1 MIEKKKQKSPPKK
14 KDSQR
19 MKKKFEK
26 LKVKD
31 SNASKKS
38 LLEQPEPKNSIISGH
53 LDSLWQHPLA
63 KWMRTEKIA
72 FAIFLWL
79 PEQLR
84 WSQISFSKQ
93 WWISENSLCVWK
105 LEPEVQ
111 TLRLQ
116 VMKSILLEKTPAVM
130 DNLFEAASKKNSF
143 WTVNTPAIKL
153 WLQFIENWQ
162 ESAKLDLNA
171 SGWFT
176 INFGAWKSQ
185 FINPT
190 DEQPLKESE
199 KS

>member
-1 MIEKKKQKSPPKK
+1 
-14 KDSQR
+14 
-19 MKKKFEK
+19 MKKKLEK
-26 LKVKD
+26 MKVKD
-31 SNASKKS
+31 SNAAKKEI
-38 LLEQPEPKNSIISGH
+38 LEQPEPKNSIISGH

-116 VMKSILLEKTPAVM
+116 VMKAILLEKTPAVM

-171 SGWFT
+171 SGWFQ

-185 FINPT
+185 FIQPT

-199 KS
+199 KT